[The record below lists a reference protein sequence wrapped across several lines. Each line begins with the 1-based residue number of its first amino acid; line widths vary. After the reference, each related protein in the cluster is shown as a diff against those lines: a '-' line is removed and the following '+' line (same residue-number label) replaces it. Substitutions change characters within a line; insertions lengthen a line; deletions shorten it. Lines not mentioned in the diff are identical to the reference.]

1 MDDNEYNN
9 YDEIGSYNVF
19 LPFLH
24 INIFNQH
31 TDYIAEPKK
40 IPNNPINHVSFTWP
54 DSGVSPVSVTIDDQR
69 VFKAYPLLRLTIRIV
84 LHFFTTL

>member
-31 TDYIAEPKK
+31 IDFIAEP
-40 IPNNPINHVSFTWP
+40 NMT
-54 DSGVSPVSVTIDDQR
+54 
-69 VFKAYPLLRLTIRIV
+69 
-84 LHFFTTL
+84 